1 MPSPIRVTQIGLGPL
16 GQMLTPH
23 LVSRANVEIVGAIDI
38 DPDKVGSDLGEVSK
52 CDDSIGISI
61 TDDLDRGLANADLAV
76 VTTVSELERI
86 APILKKI
93 VDKGIDVVSTCEELS
108 YPWATQ
114 PELSRQ
120 IDTWAKENKA
130 SILGTGINPGFLM
143 DFLPT
148 AATGVCHQVESI
160 CIERIQDASYR
171 RLPFRQKIG
180 AGLTVE
186 AFQNLVDQK
195 KIRHVGLT
203 ESMHM
208 IAARLGWVLDR
219 TEDSV
224 EPAVAETD
232 INGDGWTVPAGH
244 AAGVLQIGRGFLDDR
259 KVLTLLFKAA
269 VGQTDPQEHIHING
283 NPTFDMVI
291 PGGINGDVATC
302 AVITNAIPVLAA
314 ASPGLRT
321 MVDLPPL
328 SCAQ

>member
-1 MPSPIRVTQIGLGPL
+1 
-16 GQMLTPH
+16 
-23 LVSRANVEIVGAIDI
+23 
-38 DPDKVGSDLGEVSK
+38 
-52 CDDSIGISI
+52 
-61 TDDLDRGLANADLAV
+61 LANADLAV

-86 APILKKI
+86 APMLKEI
-93 VDKGIDVVSTCEELS
+93 VSKGIDVVSTCEELS
-108 YPWATQ
+108 YPWTTQ
-114 PELSRQ
+114 PDLSQQ
-120 IDTWAKENKA
+120 IDTWAKESNA

-208 IAARLGWVLDR
+208 IAARLGWALDH
-219 TEDSV
+219 TEDIV
-224 EPAVAETD
+224 EPAITQID
-232 INGDGWTVPAGH
+232 INGDDWVVPAGR
-244 AAGVLQIGRGFLDDR
+244 AAGVLQTGRGFQDG
-259 KVLTLLFKAA
+259 KEVLTLIFKAA
-269 VGQTDPQEHIHING
+269 VGQPDPQEHIHVNG
-283 NPTFDMVI
+283 NPTFDMII

-302 AVITNAIPVLAA
+302 AVIVNAISVVAA